1 MNRNEYQPNEHMYC
15 MMVGK
20 EKLEYSIM
28 EWKCIYN
35 TLKQDIP
42 EIEDNFYDS
51 IVSNLKK
58 EADKLSNRL
67 NKLSESQSI
76 TNDYIATIKSLRE
89 TLDLINKYD
98 WKLMYSTY
106 GLKEQDSENRNRMIS
121 VWEQNHDCQIRNHK
135 MWKIV
140 GDSIE
145 NKYDNNNFIKIGE
158 TGVDNEVLVAKYIVD
173 YFKTNLVQKPDVLPD
188 LPIYLIYS
196 IPLADFR
203 NYGIIALNPCIYE
216 LANKMQKNNMHCAR
230 VIEDIDNNAEV
241 ITLKIV
247 LESN

>member
-1 MNRNEYQPNEHMYC
+1 MNDKDYSMK
-15 MMVGK
+15 VGNQELK
-20 EKLEYSIM
+20 FSIM

-51 IVSNLKK
+51 IVLNLKK
-58 EADKLSNRL
+58 EADKLNKKL
-67 NKLSESQSI
+67 NDIRENNKDMNL
-76 TNDYIATIKSLRE
+76 YISTLKSLKE

-140 GDSIE
+140 DDSIE

-173 YFKTNLVQKPDVLPD
+173 YFKTNLVQKPDILPD